1 MSAVLQ
7 VTDLRKAYAGVHALD
22 GVSFDVEGG
31 SITGLIGP
39 NGSGKSTTIDCIS
52 GFQKLDSGKVVLA
65 GKDITGGVSH
75 LIARAGMMRTF
86 QTVRVYE
93 KLSLRDN
100 LAIAAQ
106 QFDPASWVDEFFRS
120 KRYRDAVAQSE
131 VRARQLVELIGLQK
145 YYDIETG
152 ILSYGQKKLVALA
165 AALMPHP
172 RIVVLDEPVA
182 GVNPSRIREIE
193 VRIAAAQRCG
203 RDLPDRR
210 AQCRVHHHPLPQ
222 GDRARSGAEA
232 GRRHGRGDPQR

>member
-52 GFQKLDSGKVVLA
+52 GFHKLDSGKVVLA
-65 GKDITGGVSH
+65 GQDITGGVSH

-100 LAIAAQ
+100 LAIACQ
-106 QFDPASWVDEFFRS
+106 QFDKATWADEFFRS
-120 KRYRDAVAQSE
+120 RRYRAAVAASE
-131 VRARQLVELIGLQK
+131 VRARQLVELIGLQ
-145 YYDIETG
+145 
-152 ILSYGQKKLVALA
+152 
-165 AALMPHP
+165 
-172 RIVVLDEPVA
+172 
-182 GVNPSRIREIE
+182 
-193 VRIAAAQRCG
+193 
-203 RDLPDRR
+203 
-210 AQCRVHHHPLPQ
+210 
-222 GDRARSGAEA
+222 
-232 GRRHGRGDPQR
+232 